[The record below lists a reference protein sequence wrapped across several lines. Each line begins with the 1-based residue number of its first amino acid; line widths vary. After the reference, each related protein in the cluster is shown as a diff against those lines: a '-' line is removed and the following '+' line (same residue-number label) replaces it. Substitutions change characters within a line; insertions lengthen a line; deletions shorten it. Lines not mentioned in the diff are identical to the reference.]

1 MKFIRIGR
9 IVNTHGI
16 KGELKIISD
25 FKYKDRIFKNGFPIY
40 IGKEKNKEIINTYR
54 VHKSFDMIT
63 LIGYTN
69 INEVLKYKGDYVFIN
84 GDDLILAKEE
94 FLDEDLIGFNVIY
107 NGIPNLSV
115 IGIEKYPSS
124 KMLKVKTDDKYKLIP
139 LSNGIIDNIDL
150 EKKEILIKD
159 IEGLI

>member
-1 MKFIRIGR
+1 M
-9 IVNTHGI
+9 
-16 KGELKIISD
+16 L
-25 FKYKDRIFKNGFPIY
+25 Y
-40 IGKEKNKEIINTYR
+40 IMVY
-54 VHKSFDMIT
+54 
-63 LIGYTN
+63 LIC
-69 INEVLKYKGDYVFIN
+69 
-84 GDDLILAKEE
+84 
-94 FLDEDLIGFNVIY
+94 
-107 NGIPNLSV
+107 V

>member
-1 MKFIRIGR
+1 
-9 IVNTHGI
+9 
-16 KGELKIISD
+16 
-25 FKYKDRIFKNGFPIY
+25 
-40 IGKEKNKEIINTYR
+40 
-54 VHKSFDMIT
+54 MIT